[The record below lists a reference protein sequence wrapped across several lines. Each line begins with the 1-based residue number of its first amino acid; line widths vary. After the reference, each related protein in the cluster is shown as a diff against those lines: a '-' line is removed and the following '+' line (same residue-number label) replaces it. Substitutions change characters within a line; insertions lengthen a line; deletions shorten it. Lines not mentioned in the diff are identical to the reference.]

1 MRWRIPNMNLLDWIF
16 AGIFVLSALW
26 GYKAGLVNLLVNT
39 VAIYVGLFFSGLFAG
54 RILSLI
60 WDGVESKAI
69 STAIGYVII
78 FIGVFLASRIAVS
91 IINKTTK
98 SFSSQMGW
106 GNKLGGIL
114 IGLFA
119 GILIAG
125 GLMTAGA
132 RYTYSL
138 PQSTANQST
147 DSIQLMIENVARNYV
162 EGNVREKLDNWLIE
176 SQIVP
181 SLLNLRGF
189 VIEFAPDD
197 FGVSLDILENRI
209 NKAGIS

>member
-1 MRWRIPNMNLLDWIF
+1 MNLLDWIF

-138 PQSTANQST
+138 PQSTANQSE

-162 EGNVREKLDNWLIE
+162 EGSVREKLDNWLIE

-209 NKAGIS
+209 DKAGIS

>member
-1 MRWRIPNMNLLDWIF
+1 MNLLDWIF

-69 STAIGYVII
+69 STAIGYIII
-78 FIGVFLASRIAVS
+78 FIGVFLVSRIAVS

-162 EGNVREKLDNWLIE
+162 EGSVREKLDNWLIE

-209 NKAGIS
+209 DKAGIS

>member
-1 MRWRIPNMNLLDWIF
+1 MNLLDWIF

-138 PQSTANQST
+138 PQNTANQSE

-209 NKAGIS
+209 DKAGIS

>member
-1 MRWRIPNMNLLDWIF
+1 MNLLDWIF

-39 VAIYVGLFFSGLFAG
+39 VAIYAGLFFSGLFAG

-106 GNKLGGIL
+106 SNKLGGIL

-162 EGNVREKLDNWLIE
+162 EGSVREKLDNWLIE

-209 NKAGIS
+209 DKAGIS

>member
-1 MRWRIPNMNLLDWIF
+1 MNLLDWIF

-98 SFSSQMGW
+98 SFSYQMGW
-106 GNKLGGIL
+106 GNKLGGII

-138 PQSTANQST
+138 PQSTANQSE
-147 DSIQLMIENVARNYV
+147 DSIQLMIENVAKNYV

-209 NKAGIS
+209 DKAGIS

>member
-1 MRWRIPNMNLLDWIF
+1 MNLLDWIF

-162 EGNVREKLDNWLIE
+162 EGSAREKLDNWLIE

-209 NKAGIS
+209 NKEGIS

>member
-1 MRWRIPNMNLLDWIF
+1 MNLLDWIF

-162 EGNVREKLDNWLIE
+162 EGSVREKLDNWLIE

-209 NKAGIS
+209 GKAGIS

>member
-1 MRWRIPNMNLLDWIF
+1 MNLLDWIF
-16 AGIFVLSALW
+16 AGIFVLAALW

-138 PQSTANQST
+138 PQSTANQSP
-147 DSIQLMIENVARNYV
+147 SSVQLMIQNVARNYV
-162 EGNVREKLDNWLIE
+162 EGSVREKLDIWLIE

>member
-1 MRWRIPNMNLLDWIF
+1 MNLLDWIF

-98 SFSSQMGW
+98 SFSYQMGW

-138 PQSTANQST
+138 PQSTANQSE
-147 DSIQLMIENVARNYV
+147 DSIQLMIKNVARNYV

-209 NKAGIS
+209 DKAGIS

>member
-1 MRWRIPNMNLLDWIF
+1 MNLLDWIF
-16 AGIFVLSALW
+16 AGIFVLAALW

-162 EGNVREKLDNWLIE
+162 EGSVREKLDNWLIE

-209 NKAGIS
+209 DKAGIS

>member
-1 MRWRIPNMNLLDWIF
+1 MNLLDWIF

-60 WDGVESKAI
+60 WDGVENKAI

-209 NKAGIS
+209 DKAGIS

>member
-1 MRWRIPNMNLLDWIF
+1 MNLLDWIF

-162 EGNVREKLDNWLIE
+162 EGSVREKLDNWLIE

-197 FGVSLDILENRI
+197 FGVSLDILETRI
-209 NKAGIS
+209 DKAGIS

>member
-1 MRWRIPNMNLLDWIF
+1 MNLLDWIF

-60 WDGVESKAI
+60 WDGVESEAI

-98 SFSSQMGW
+98 SFSYQMGW

-138 PQSTANQST
+138 PQSTANQSE

-209 NKAGIS
+209 DKAGIS

>member
-1 MRWRIPNMNLLDWIF
+1 MNLLDWIF

-26 GYKAGLVNLLVNT
+26 GYKAGLINLLVNT

-162 EGNVREKLDNWLIE
+162 EGSVREKLDNWLIE

-209 NKAGIS
+209 DKAGIS

>member
-1 MRWRIPNMNLLDWIF
+1 MNLLDWIF

-106 GNKLGGIL
+106 SNKLGGIL

-138 PQSTANQST
+138 PQSTANQSE

-162 EGNVREKLDNWLIE
+162 EGSVREKLDNWLIE

-209 NKAGIS
+209 DKAGIS

>member
-1 MRWRIPNMNLLDWIF
+1 MNLLDWIF
-16 AGIFVLSALW
+16 AGIFILSALW

-162 EGNVREKLDNWLIE
+162 EGSVREKLDNWLIE

-209 NKAGIS
+209 DKAGIS

>member
-1 MRWRIPNMNLLDWIF
+1 MNLLDWIF

-98 SFSSQMGW
+98 SFSYQMGW

-162 EGNVREKLDNWLIE
+162 EGSVREKLDNWLIE

>member
-1 MRWRIPNMNLLDWIF
+1 MNLLDWIF

-114 IGLFA
+114 IGLFD

-138 PQSTANQST
+138 PQSTANQSE

-209 NKAGIS
+209 DKAGIS

>member
-1 MRWRIPNMNLLDWIF
+1 MNLLDWIF

-147 DSIQLMIENVARNYV
+147 DNIQLMIENVARNYV
-162 EGNVREKLDNWLIE
+162 EGSAREKLDNWLIE

-209 NKAGIS
+209 DKAGIS

>member
-1 MRWRIPNMNLLDWIF
+1 MNLLDWIF
-16 AGIFVLSALW
+16 TGIFVLSALW

-138 PQSTANQST
+138 PQSTANQSE

-209 NKAGIS
+209 DKAGIS

>member
-1 MRWRIPNMNLLDWIF
+1 MNLLDWIF

-162 EGNVREKLDNWLIE
+162 EGSVREKLDNWLIE

-209 NKAGIS
+209 DKAGIS

>member
-1 MRWRIPNMNLLDWIF
+1 MNLLDWIF
-16 AGIFVLSALW
+16 SGIFVLAALW
-26 GYKAGLVNLLVNT
+26 GYKAGLVNLLVNA

-60 WDGVESKAI
+60 WNYSLDLNGVQSEAI

-78 FIGVFLASRIAVS
+78 FIGVFLVSRIAIS
-91 IINKTTK
+91 IVNKATK
-98 SFSSQMGW
+98 PISSQMGW

-114 IGLFA
+114 IGLIA

-125 GLMTAGA
+125 GLMTATA
-132 RYTYSL
+132 RYTYFL
-138 PQSTANQST
+138 PQSASNQSS
-147 DSIQLMIENVARNYV
+147 DNIQSMVETAARSYV
-162 EGNVREKLDNWLIE
+162 EGSIREKLDIWLIE

-197 FGVSLDILENRI
+197 FGISLDILENRI
-209 NKAGIS
+209 DEAGI

>member
-1 MRWRIPNMNLLDWIF
+1 MNLLDWIF

-60 WDGVESKAI
+60 WDGVEIKAI

-138 PQSTANQST
+138 PQSTANQSE

-209 NKAGIS
+209 DKAGIS

>member
-1 MRWRIPNMNLLDWIF
+1 MNLLDWIF

-132 RYTYSL
+132 RYTYSS
-138 PQSTANQST
+138 PQSTANQSE

-162 EGNVREKLDNWLIE
+162 EGSVREKLDNWLIE

>member
-1 MRWRIPNMNLLDWIF
+1 MNLLDWIF

-60 WDGVESKAI
+60 WNGVESKGI

-119 GILIAG
+119 GILITG

-162 EGNVREKLDNWLIE
+162 EGSVREKLDNWLIE

-181 SLLNLRGF
+181 FLLNLRGF

-197 FGVSLDILENRI
+197 FGISLDILENRI
-209 NKAGIS
+209 GNAGI

>member
-1 MRWRIPNMNLLDWIF
+1 MNLLDWIF
-16 AGIFVLSALW
+16 TGIFVLSALW

-98 SFSSQMGW
+98 SFSYQMGW
-106 GNKLGGIL
+106 GNKLGGII

-132 RYTYSL
+132 RYTYPL
-138 PQSTANQST
+138 PQSTANQSE

-209 NKAGIS
+209 DKAGIS

>member
-1 MRWRIPNMNLLDWIF
+1 MNLLDWIF
-16 AGIFVLSALW
+16 AGIFVLAALW

-138 PQSTANQST
+138 PQRTANQST

-162 EGNVREKLDNWLIE
+162 EGSVREKLDNWLIE

>member
-1 MRWRIPNMNLLDWIF
+1 MNLLDWIF
-16 AGIFVLSALW
+16 AGIFVLAALW

-54 RILSLI
+54 RVLSLI

-78 FIGVFLASRIAVS
+78 FIGVFLVSRIAVS

-138 PQSTANQST
+138 PQSTANQSP
-147 DSIQLMIENVARNYV
+147 SSVQLMIQNVARNYV
-162 EGNVREKLDNWLIE
+162 EGSVREKLDNWLIE

-189 VIEFAPDD
+189 VIEFDPDD

-209 NKAGIS
+209 DKTGIS

>member
-1 MRWRIPNMNLLDWIF
+1 MNLLDWIF
-16 AGIFVLSALW
+16 AGIFVLAALW

-69 STAIGYVII
+69 STAIGYIII
-78 FIGVFLASRIAVS
+78 FIGVFLVSRIAVS

-138 PQSTANQST
+138 PQSTANQSP
-147 DSIQLMIENVARNYV
+147 SSVQLMIQNVARNYV
-162 EGNVREKLDNWLIE
+162 EGSVREKLDNWLIE

-209 NKAGIS
+209 DKAGIS

>member
-1 MRWRIPNMNLLDWIF
+1 MNLLDWIF

-39 VAIYVGLFFSGLFAG
+39 VAIYAGLFFSGLFAG

-162 EGNVREKLDNWLIE
+162 EGSVREKLDNWLIE

-209 NKAGIS
+209 DKAGIS

>member
-1 MRWRIPNMNLLDWIF
+1 MNLLDWIF

-69 STAIGYVII
+69 STAIGYIII
-78 FIGVFLASRIAVS
+78 FIGVFLVSRIAVS

-147 DSIQLMIENVARNYV
+147 DSIQLMIENVARSYV
-162 EGNVREKLDNWLIE
+162 EGSVREKLDNWLIE

-209 NKAGIS
+209 DKAGIS

>member
-1 MRWRIPNMNLLDWIF
+1 MNLLDWIF

-39 VAIYVGLFFSGLFAG
+39 VAIYAGLFFSGLFAG

-162 EGNVREKLDNWLIE
+162 EGSVREKLDNWLIE

>member
-1 MRWRIPNMNLLDWIF
+1 MNLLDWIF

-138 PQSTANQST
+138 PQNTANQST

-162 EGNVREKLDNWLIE
+162 EGSVREKLDNWLIE

>member
-1 MRWRIPNMNLLDWIF
+1 MNLLDWIF
-16 AGIFVLSALW
+16 AGIFALSALW

-162 EGNVREKLDNWLIE
+162 EGSAREKLDNWLRE

-209 NKAGIS
+209 DKAGIS

>member
-1 MRWRIPNMNLLDWIF
+1 MNLLDWIF

-189 VIEFAPDD
+189 VIEFAADD

>member
-1 MRWRIPNMNLLDWIF
+1 MNLLDWIF

-147 DSIQLMIENVARNYV
+147 DSMQLMIE
-162 EGNVREKLDNWLIE
+162 
-176 SQIVP
+176 P
-181 SLLNLRGF
+181 LRGF
-189 VIEFAPDD
+189 PGWIVPPPESIPPRSSAKIDRP
-197 FGVSLDILENRI
+197 
-209 NKAGIS
+209 

>member
-1 MRWRIPNMNLLDWIF
+1 MNLLDWIF

-138 PQSTANQST
+138 PQNTSNQSE

-162 EGNVREKLDNWLIE
+162 EGSVREKLDNWLIE

-209 NKAGIS
+209 DKAGIS

>member
-1 MRWRIPNMNLLDWIF
+1 MNLLDWIF

-26 GYKAGLVNLLVNT
+26 GYKAGLINLLVNT

-162 EGNVREKLDNWLIE
+162 EGSVREKLDNWLIE

>member
-1 MRWRIPNMNLLDWIF
+1 MNLLDWIF

-132 RYTYSL
+132 RYTYAL

-209 NKAGIS
+209 DKAGIS